1 MSNVADS
8 ISGHRT
14 DSNETNPIPVNNTT
28 IGNNWNGYDAQ
39 NANES
44 VAGMLVSPET
54 KDFRP
59 VFGSEMD
66 LMGAGA
72 YSSTQNATS
81 PQTRPSSTTYYWMP
95 GIKRNSSSPYEQ
107 SSFDHPAPRASSVQ
121 SKGAHAEQPGWSAR
135 PLWGSDSPSEC
146 LAGSWQNQTG
156 QSGCIDAPTD
166 TTLTRTGRRRRPH
179 VPPGPGTT

>member
-14 DSNETNPIPVNNTT
+14 NSNESNPIPVNNTT

-44 VAGMLVSPET
+44 VAGMLVSPEMN
-54 KDFRP
+54 DFRP
-59 VFGSEMD
+59 VFGSEID

-72 YSSTQNATS
+72 YSSTQNAS
-81 PQTRPSSTTYYWMP
+81 APADPSSFDPSTFYWLP

-107 SSFDHPAPRASSVQ
+107 TGFDLPCPSGQFRAVE
-121 SKGAHAEQPGWSAR
+121 GAHVRQPQSVSMF
-135 PLWGSDSPSEC
+135 PLGLRLRD
-146 LAGSWQNQTG
+146 
-156 QSGCIDAPTD
+156 
-166 TTLTRTGRRRRPH
+166 
-179 VPPGPGTT
+179 